1 MAYPLSFKNVTTESM
16 RSVHPVPS
24 LPGTNLVMAGFA
36 PFTTKLSFVL
46 PFHQGMA
53 YRLPM
58 MSLPSY
64 VIFPFEM
71 AKALLMVFSSLPF
84 SDLPWVFV
92 DFMSLMFLSPFA
104 EMLAVYGME
113 SVHISIV
120 TRGVVT
126 DSMASLCA
134 TSIVGLLDAVMFLL
148 YT

>member
-1 MAYPLSFKNVTTESM
+1 
-16 RSVHPVPS
+16 
-24 LPGTNLVMAGFA
+24 
-36 PFTTKLSFVL
+36 
-46 PFHQGMA
+46 
-53 YRLPM
+53 

-71 AKALLMVFSSLPF
+71 AKALLTVFSSLPF